1 MPKGVLAG
9 LKKKDVDISVVC
21 AMLDTGGSTGRLR
34 KEYDIRAPGDLRRAL
49 IALANTSPV
58 IEKLFDY
65 RFQVGELAGHNFA
78 NLLIMALEL
87 NCKDYGDAVKELKQ
101 FLNVQ
106 HEVFPVTLDK
116 SEVCARL
123 ENGRV
128 VRGEGRIDRPE
139 HDPELSIEK
148 IFLEPPARAY
158 QPALEAIHEAGLIV
172 IGPGDLYS
180 TLAQILLVGGVAE
193 AIRNS
198 RGKAAYIVNLMS
210 KKGETNNFN
219 VEDFSGQI
227 EQWLGSE
234 LDFVVYNTD
243 FPGSGR
249 MERYKESHPELI
261 DVIRPN
267 GNLSAG
273 KFVARDL
280 IWEQGPVEHDPDKV
294 ADTILSLFGEEQ

>member
-9 LKKKDVDISVVC
+9 LKNKRVEISVVC

-34 KEYDIRAPGDLRRAL
+34 QEYDIRAPGDLRRAL

-87 NCKDYGDAVKELKQ
+87 NCKEYGDAVNELKQ
-101 FLNVQ
+101 FLNIQ

-116 SEVCARL
+116 SEVCACL

-128 VRGEGRIDRPE
+128 VRGEGSIDRPE
-139 HDPELSIEK
+139 HDPNLSIEK
-148 IFLEPPARAY
+148 IFLEPPAKAY
-158 QPALEAIHEAGLIV
+158 QPALKAIKEADLVV

-193 AIRNS
+193 AIRDS
-198 RGKAAYIVNLMS
+198 RSQTAYIVNLMS
-210 KKGETNNFN
+210 KKGETNNFS
-219 VEDFSGQI
+219 VEDFSEQI

-234 LDFVVYNTD
+234 LDFVVYNSQ
-243 FPGSGR
+243 FPDSSR
-249 MERYKESHPELI
+249 IKEYKKSHPELI
-261 DVIRPN
+261 DMVRPRKN
-267 GNLSAG
+267 PSEN
-273 KFVARDL
+273 KFIARELVWD
-280 IWEQGPVEHDPDKV
+280 EGPVEHDPDKV
-294 ADTILSLFGEEQ
+294 ADTILSLVQKQQ